1 MPPTVAG
8 VTGRMGHHRRELTGS
23 GSTGVSLRARGLAPP
38 ASDRG
43 RAAAPPGPGC
53 RRVSS
58 APAPCGPASGSAAHL
73 AHRQERGHRRRLPLV
88 ERQDTQVPGRERV
101 DQRPCPGSSDSRS
114 SASSRRGRVG
124 GWRRDHR
131 RCRGWS
137 HQRAASTSSSP
148 GRGSPGPSATS
159 CLVSISVRG
168 GPQGCAGTARP
179 GRCHR
184 PARSRLDPE
193 RVGTGTANG
202 SPTWL
207 REPRGACSQ
216 PSHGATPS
224 FRWSSGRR
232 PPRASAR
239 GTMGCWYPL
248 RQARSTASGPVAS
261 VWSGPPGDG
270 WQSRPWQGSPCAWEG
285 IATRP
290 GSIPCSPRANTVRA
304 PLPAPVR
311 ACRDQSSCPRTTS
324 VVWLGSTT
332 TRSNTIG
339 GLVFTVT
346 M

>member
-43 RAAAPPGPGC
+43 RAATPPGPGC

-159 CLVSISVRG
+159 CLLSISVRG
-168 GPQGCAGTARP
+168 GPQECAGTA
-179 GRCHR
+179 
-184 PARSRLDPE
+184 ARKMSPSR
-193 RVGTGTANG
+193 TI
-202 SPTWL
+202 S
-207 REPRGACSQ
+207 
-216 PSHGATPS
+216 
-224 FRWSSGRR
+224 
-232 PPRASAR
+232 
-239 GTMGCWYPL
+239 
-248 RQARSTASGPVAS
+248 
-261 VWSGPPGDG
+261 
-270 WQSRPWQGSPCAWEG
+270 
-285 IATRP
+285 TRP
-290 GSIPCSPRANTVRA
+290 GTRRHRHRERQSDLAQGAERCVLATESRRHALVPVELRTKASEGERPRNDGLLVPASTGSIDSVGSSGQCLVRSA
-304 PLPAPVR
+304 R
-311 ACRDQSSCPRTTS
+311 
-324 VVWLGSTT
+324 
-332 TRSNTIG
+332 
-339 GLVFTVT
+339 
-346 M
+346 